1 MVLFSLYN
9 NLFIYCAMIFSNNE
23 ALDGNNE
30 LMISNRWEGNA
41 GEGERRKGKT
51 KEASARFP
59 NQYGGRPGGSTFS

>member
-1 MVLFSLYN
+1 
-9 NLFIYCAMIFSNNE
+9 MIFSNNE

-30 LMISNRWEGNA
+30 LMISNCWEENA

-59 NQYGGRPGGSTFS
+59 TISVTSCRYLLQSILI